1 VTDRDFDGGNAEDAA
16 SPTFWPP
23 RRTFYL
29 GLAVACVLAA
39 TVAAAQVSEGFLLLG
54 ALVAA
59 VVADGFDPFSAT
71 WLGWSRRID
80 GRRVLVFV
88 FVFVGALVALAL
100 FAFVIADKI
109 YLGGS

>member
-1 VTDRDFDGGNAEDAA
+1 MTDHDFDRGNAENAE

-39 TVAAAQVSEGFLLLG
+39 TVAAAQLSEGFLLLG

-59 VVADGFDPFSAT
+59 VVTDAFDPFSST
-71 WLGWSRRID
+71 WLGWSRPID
-80 GRRVLVFV
+80 GRRALVFL
-88 FVFVGALVALAL
+88 FVFVGALFSLAL
-100 FAFVIADKI
+100 FAFVIENKI